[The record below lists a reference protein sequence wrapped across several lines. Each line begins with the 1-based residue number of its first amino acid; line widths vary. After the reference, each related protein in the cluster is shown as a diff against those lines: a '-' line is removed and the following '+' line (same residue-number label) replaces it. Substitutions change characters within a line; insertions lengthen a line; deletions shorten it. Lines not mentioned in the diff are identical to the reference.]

1 MSSFTVF
8 MKTKDQLE
16 LPHHYGSSGL
26 WYLIHTFKLV
36 AGQAL
41 EALWGQPS
49 SEGLS
54 ITSMGGKPASCS
66 CNALIFQIWI
76 LNFFLLLSQLTPKE
90 SGSIKKPENSCLAL
104 SPKTRIIYHFFESV
118 LKKNKLTTIK
128 LSSFSSWKLKKD
140 TQSTLPG
147 RQ

>member
-1 MSSFTVF
+1 M
-8 MKTKDQLE
+8 
-16 LPHHYGSSGL
+16 
-26 WYLIHTFKLV
+26 FKLV

-76 LNFFLLLSQLTPKE
+76 LNFFYCCRNWHQKKVVVSRSLKILVLLFLL
-90 SGSIKKPENSCLAL
+90 KPES
-104 SPKTRIIYHFFESV
+104 SIIFSSLFW
-118 LKKNKLTTIK
+118 KKNMLTTIK
-128 LSSFSSWKLKKD
+128 LSSFSRSCVEILLPPFSLKSIVFYDCSFNLLNLVSLTFIK
-140 TQSTLPG
+140 
-147 RQ
+147 